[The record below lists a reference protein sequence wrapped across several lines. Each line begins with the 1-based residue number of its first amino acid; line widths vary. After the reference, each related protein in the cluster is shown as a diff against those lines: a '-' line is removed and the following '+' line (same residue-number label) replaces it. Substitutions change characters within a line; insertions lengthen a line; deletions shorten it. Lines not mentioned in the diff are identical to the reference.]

1 MNTKFNHLGV
11 LVRVFFGQD
20 YDLFGEDFYEI
31 LAAYKNAENTKAIQ
45 ETIREAHQLLE
56 SYPDENEL
64 NLVFSNLAEGEFSP
78 TAWGFT
84 ARLFLENVIIALSN

>member
-31 LAAYKNAENTKAIQ
+31 LAAYKNVENTKAIQ
-45 ETIREAHQLLE
+45 ETIREAH
-56 SYPDENEL
+56 
-64 NLVFSNLAEGEFSP
+64 
-78 TAWGFT
+78 
-84 ARLFLENVIIALSN
+84 

>member
-1 MNTKFNHLGV
+1 MNTNFDHLGV

-78 TAWGFT
+78 TA
-84 ARLFLENVIIALSN
+84 